1 MVTVSNVVNA
11 SKGELLCIT
20 YELLLEEIESAK
32 VSQEAEERK
41 RHIKKAIKIVQML
54 AKDLNREVDM
64 ANDLFRLYI
73 YVQGLLINARRNDK
87 LEEAYK
93 LIHIIYEGFKKIT
106 TEEESKK
113 PIMENAEAIYAG
125 LTYGRNSI
133 NEMAIGEYNRGF
145 KA

>member
-20 YELLLEEIESAK
+20 YELLLEEIEMAQK
-32 VSQEAEERK
+32 SQEVDDRK
-41 RHIKKAIKIVQML
+41 RHIQKAIKIVQML
-54 AKDLNREVDM
+54 AKDLNYEAEI
-64 ANDLFRLYI
+64 ANDLFRLYV

-93 LIHIIYEGFKKIT
+93 LIHTIYEGYKKIT
-106 TEEESKK
+106 EQEESKK
-113 PIMENAEAIYAG
+113 PSMENAETIYAG
-125 LTYGRNSI
+125 LTYGRASI